1 MQAKIYV
8 QYQTTKPQSNSGNVG
23 LDAIETTEDER
34 AHMFWM
40 LMLMLRSTLMLPLML
55 ISMSEQLQVKK
66 EDGFIPLKS
75 EKTSPTKEE
84 KENTEVSSFLLTSH
98 KR

>member
-1 MQAKIYV
+1 MVDDTSRTSCSFQRRRALFFFLIEIERAEEMYMQAKIYV
-8 QYQTTKPQSNSGNVG
+8 LFQTTKQQSNSGNVG

-55 ISMSEQLQVKK
+55 ISMSEQL
-66 EDGFIPLKS
+66 
-75 EKTSPTKEE
+75 
-84 KENTEVSSFLLTSH
+84 
-98 KR
+98 